1 MSCPVEY
8 WIWLQRTLGAGFFAD
23 ELVSYFTDA
32 RGVYEAGEDA
42 WISSGTMSPRNF
54 QKLSKLSPSQSYD
67 IMNACEKNGWHIIPY
82 DSPLYPKRLRRI
94 NSFPLV
100 LYVWGDVN
108 VLNSELSMGMVG
120 TRNCSDYGLNIA
132 RSLSGELAKAGF
144 AVVSGGAV
152 GVDRACH
159 EGAMD
164 SGGKTVAFLGCGL
177 GCEYLKSNENMR
189 KRISE
194 NGAVVSEFPP
204 DTPASR
210 ITFPIRNRLIS
221 GMALGTVVIEAKE
234 KSGSLIT
241 ARYCR
246 EQGRTVFAVPGDVT
260 NSNFFGTN
268 KLIRDGAKAVFSAFD
283 IINEFSDIYPE
294 LASSLSPD
302 EHIEQIKTEKNNQ
315 DASDGGKSP
324 AARVNKK
331 KKEQPKQLTL
341 NDFGVKEEEK
351 NEEKDLPEFLTPESK
366 KVYSYLGSEAVHSD
380 IIAQK
385 SGMDS
390 KEVLCAL
397 TELELYGLCS
407 IHPGGRYSK

>member
-8 WIWLQRTLGAGFFAD
+8 WIWLQQTLGAGFFAD

-42 WISSGTMSPRNF
+42 WIFSGTLSPKNF
-54 QKLSKLSPSQSYD
+54 QKLSTLSPSQSYD

-108 VLNSELSMGMVG
+108 VLDTELSIGMVG

-132 RSLSGELAKAGF
+132 RSLSGELAGAGF
-144 AVVSGGAV
+144 TVVSGGAV

-164 SGGKTVAFLGCGL
+164 SNGKTIAFLGCGL
-177 GCEYLKSNENMR
+177 GCEYLKFNENMR

-194 NGAVVSEFPP
+194 SGAVVSEFPP
-204 DTPASR
+204 FTPASR

-221 GMALGTVVIEAKE
+221 GMSLGTVVIEAKE

-283 IINEFSDIYPE
+283 IINEFADMYPE

-302 EHIEQIKTEKNNQ
+302 EHIERIKT
-315 DASDGGKSP
+315 DASDSGKTP
-324 AARVNKK
+324 ELRVNKK
-331 KKEQPKQLTL
+331 KEQSKQLTL
-341 NDFGVKEEEK
+341 NDFGVKEEENPK
-351 NEEKDLPEFLTPESK
+351 EKDLPEFLTTEAK
-366 KVYSYLGSEAVHSD
+366 KVYSYLGNEAVHSD

-385 SGMDS
+385 CGMDS

-397 TELELYGLCS
+397 TELELYGLCTV
-407 IHPGGRYSK
+407 HPGGRYSK